1 MPPAT
6 GDLHERVRSKSVLA
20 GARPSVKHFKW
31 LHPLHHDT
39 MLSPWGN
46 LFMGS
51 KILNKE
57 ELKNITDH
65 KYQAG
70 VYTPLD
76 NFLNPYWLQLTEML
90 PRWLAPNLVT
100 FAGFVPLLTCYV
112 LAWYCSS
119 VMDKAPPRWLCFMMA
134 VALFLYQ
141 TLDAMDGKQA
151 RRVGQ
156 STPLGQLFDHGCDC
170 LALLSHHSM
179 AAGVFC
185 SGGTTWTLAGF
196 AVLATAFFMA
206 QWQEHYTGVLCT
218 SFGPVGVTE
227 TQYALIALV
236 AFAGVLGPDR
246 VEGMMLS
253 GVFGLTL
260 GKFFIVLWII
270 FNFGLMGFCM
280 YGTMTQQAEEG
291 GVAINK
297 FRAVQDLLPILAL
310 NFVFL
315 FGWDA
320 TVVADMPRVLSLSAG
335 LLFFYMTAQM
345 IVFSMARSNFQRI
358 QWMMLPFAAL
368 AFASRVAYLPFEM
381 LLVKVSLVIHTVA
394 MTIYVLYW
402 IMEVVSELTAHLG
415 IRVFT
420 IEPKAE

>member
-1 MPPAT
+1 
-6 GDLHERVRSKSVLA
+6 
-20 GARPSVKHFKW
+20 
-31 LHPLHHDT
+31 
-39 MLSPWGN
+39 
-46 LFMGS
+46 
-51 KILNKE
+51 
-57 ELKNITDH
+57 
-65 KYQAG
+65 
-70 VYTPLD
+70 
-76 NFLNPYWLQLTEML
+76 
-90 PRWLAPNLVT
+90 
-100 FAGFVPLLTCYV
+100 
-112 LAWYCSS
+112 
-119 VMDKAPPRWLCFMMA
+119 
-134 VALFLYQ
+134 
-141 TLDAMDGKQA
+141 
-151 RRVGQ
+151 
-156 STPLGQLFDHGCDC
+156 
-170 LALLSHHSM
+170 
-179 AAGVFC
+179 
-185 SGGTTWTLAGF
+185 
-196 AVLATAFFMA
+196 
-206 QWQEHYTGVLCT
+206 
-218 SFGPVGVTE
+218 
-227 TQYALIALV
+227 
-236 AFAGVLGPDR
+236 
-246 VEGMMLS
+246 MLS
-253 GVFGLTL
+253 GVFGLTV

-280 YGTMTQQAEEG
+280 YGTMTQQADEG

-297 FRAVQDLLPILAL
+297 FRALQDLLPILAL

-381 LLVKVSLVIHTVA
+381 LLVKVSLAIHTVA